1 MKSKSHPL
9 VVPLGKINLPNTPFI
24 LNLNGTQSKTGQP
37 RNGKEQTQQSGVSF
51 AQSLAQRQWLGR
63 RMNNPISFISSRCNA
78 KPPPSH
84 AHAS

>member
-51 AQSLAQRQWLGR
+51 CTEPGPKAMAG
-63 RMNNPISFISSRCNA
+63 A
-78 KPPPSH
+78 TH
-84 AHAS
+84 E